1 MYLFP
6 IFHVP
11 GVPTLTFTLSLAE
24 MNLCLYRQVV
34 CGCTYIRMHNRT
46 CVAMNMCIYTGVNKL
61 VTSVDSTTSHRK
73 FPFIAGSDTTTP
85 LQMLQPLLNLCKN
98 IRNSEL
104 EILMSDLYL
113 TTLKIDDE
121 VFSKK
126 DIEKI

>member
-1 MYLFP
+1 
-6 IFHVP
+6 
-11 GVPTLTFTLSLAE
+11 
-24 MNLCLYRQVV
+24 
-34 CGCTYIRMHNRT
+34 
-46 CVAMNMCIYTGVNKL
+46 MNMCIYTGVNKL